1 MEKLELNQME
11 DFIGGNA
18 EDWCNAINGLGGY
31 DFINS
36 LEGETLRRHVVGLYH
51 AYCFD

>member
-11 DFIGGNA
+11 DFIGGDGT
-18 EDWCNAINGLGGY
+18 EDWCNAIDGLGGY

-36 LEGETLRRHVVGLYH
+36 LDDELRDFVGGLYNFH
-51 AYCFD
+51 CAY